1 MEMIIATESPKKEMC
16 VKLIYSDFKTD
27 KSGELLAC
35 SAEEAF
41 IIITDRKKLLKLHNT
56 CNIIGDVS

>member
-1 MEMIIATESPKKEMC
+1 MC

-41 IIITDRKKLLKLHNT
+41 IIIIADRKKLLKLHNS